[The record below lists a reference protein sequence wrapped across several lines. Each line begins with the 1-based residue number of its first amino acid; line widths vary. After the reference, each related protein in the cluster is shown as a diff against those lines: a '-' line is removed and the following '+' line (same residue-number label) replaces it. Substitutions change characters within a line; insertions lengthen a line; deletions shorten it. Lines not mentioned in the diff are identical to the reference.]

1 MAEEQNSTQELDD
14 AVPGSTEDQMLADIL
29 SSSEIMQHAS
39 GEEVPEPQPQADH
52 QDSAETVE
60 DEDLEYTE
68 EAATEDEVESDDV
81 DEVEDEQEE
90 EGDDKSTPEESYA
103 IDDLEDIMAVSYTHL
118 TLPTICSV

>member
-29 SSSEIMQHAS
+29 SNSEILNHT
-39 GEEVPEPQPQADH
+39 GEDVPEPQPQADH

-90 EGDDKSTPEESYA
+90 EGDDKSTPC
-103 IDDLEDIMAVSYTHL
+103 LLYTS
-118 TLPTICSV
+118 PSPRDS